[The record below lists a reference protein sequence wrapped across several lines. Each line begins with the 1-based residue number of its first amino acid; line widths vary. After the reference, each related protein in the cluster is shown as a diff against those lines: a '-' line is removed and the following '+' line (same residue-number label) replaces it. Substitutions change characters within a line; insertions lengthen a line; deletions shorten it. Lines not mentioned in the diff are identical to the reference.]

1 MIRVR
6 TGVVKSVTPFG
17 PGVVKAD
24 VVCEGKATEALCY
37 EALTGP
43 CAPGDEVVL
52 NTTAVE
58 LGLGTGGHHFVMWVA
73 GREGLDMGPGPGH
86 IMKVRYTPM
95 QVRCLAVEEEASPHR
110 QAVEAFSSLEGAPV
124 VACELHSMIA
134 PVAAGIKEIV
144 GERMRVVYV
153 MTDGGALPLAYSR
166 LVPEL
171 REKGLL
177 DSVITCGHAFGGD
190 LEAVSLYS
198 ALAAARA
205 CAQGDAIIVAMGPG
219 QAGTGT
225 KYGFSGIQQGEA
237 ANAAYSLGGTPV
249 IAPRVSF
256 SDGRARHFGV
266 SHHTLTVL
274 SRVALARCLVVL
286 PELDRDEWRRLR
298 LQLAEDGIDRRHVV
312 LVEDGRPAVERLGRE
327 DVRVSTMGRGLDEDP
342 AFFLAA
348 GAAGVLAGKI
358 VSAVAAAGPHR
369 RRCGAAEVVEQEAL
383 PGWDDARTRGAQHA
397 SGTDSRHP

>member
-1 MIRVR
+1 MIRAR
-6 TGVVKSVTPFG
+6 TGVVKSVTSLG
-17 PGVVKAD
+17 RGVLKAD
-24 VVCEGKATEALCY
+24 VVCEGRAAEAMCY

-58 LGLGTGGHHFVMWVA
+58 LGLGTGGHHFVIWVA
-73 GREGLDMGPGPGH
+73 GRDGLDMAPGAGH

-110 QAVEAFSSLEGAPV
+110 QAVESFSSLEGAPV
-124 VACELHSMIA
+124 VACEIHSMIA
-134 PVAAGIKEIV
+134 PVAAGIKDTAGDRV
-144 GERMRVVYV
+144 RVVYV

-177 DSVITCGHAFGGD
+177 DCVITCGHAFGGD

-205 CAQGDAIIVAMGPG
+205 CAEGDAIIVAMGPG

-225 KYGFSGIQQGEA
+225 RYGFSGIQQGEA
-237 ANAAYSLGGTPV
+237 ANAAYSLGGTPIV
-249 IAPRVSF
+249 APRVSF
-256 SDGRARHFGV
+256 SDGRERHYGV

-274 SRVALARCLVVL
+274 SKVALARCLVVM
-286 PELDRDEWRRLR
+286 PELERRHEWRHLR
-298 LQLAEDGIDRRHVV
+298 AQLAGDGIDRRHVV
-312 LVEDGRPAVERLGRE
+312 LVDDGRPAVERLRRDGI
-327 DVRVSTMGRGLDEDP
+327 RVSTMGRGLDDDP

-358 VSAVAAAGPHR
+358 ASA
-369 RRCGAAEVVEQEAL
+369 
-383 PGWDDARTRGAQHA
+383 T
-397 SGTDSRHP
+397 

>member
-1 MIRVR
+1 MIRARV
-6 TGVVKSVTPFG
+6 GVVKSVAPFG

-24 VVCEGKATEALCY
+24 VECEGEAAEALCY
-37 EALTGP
+37 EGLTGP

-58 LGLGTGGHHFVMWVA
+58 LGLGTGGHHLVMWVA
-73 GREGLDMGPGPGH
+73 GRDRLDLDTEPGAGH
-86 IMKVRYTPM
+86 IMKVRYTPV

-134 PVAAGIKEIV
+134 PVAAGIKETA
-144 GERMRVVYV
+144 GDAARVVYV

-171 REKGLL
+171 REKGLIDL
-177 DSVITCGHAFGGD
+177 VITCGHAFGGD

-198 ALAAARA
+198 ALAAART
-205 CAQGDAIIVAMGPG
+205 CAQGDAVIVSMGPG

-249 IAPRVSF
+249 VAPRVSF
-256 SDGRARHFGV
+256 SDARARHYGV
-266 SHHTLTVL
+266 SHHTLTIL
-274 SRVALARCLVVL
+274 SNVALARCLVVM
-286 PELDRDEWRRLR
+286 PELGGDEWRRLR
-298 LQLAEDGIDRRHVV
+298 LQLAREGIDRRHVV
-312 LVEDGRPAVERLGRE
+312 LVEDGRPAVERLKRE
-327 DVRVSTMGRGLDEDP
+327 GVRVRTMGRGPDEDP
-342 AFFLAA
+342 TFFLAA

-358 VSAVAAAGPHR
+358 ACATRRAGP
-369 RRCGAAEVVEQEAL
+369 
-383 PGWDDARTRGAQHA
+383 
-397 SGTDSRHP
+397 